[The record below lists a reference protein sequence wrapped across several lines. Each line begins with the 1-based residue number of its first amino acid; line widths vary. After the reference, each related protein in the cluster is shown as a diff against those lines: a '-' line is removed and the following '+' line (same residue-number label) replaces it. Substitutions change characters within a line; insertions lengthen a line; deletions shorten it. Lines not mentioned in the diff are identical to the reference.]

1 MSQRVFKPFLG
12 QKTVFRVKITFKM
25 VLISRM
31 KGVGVCV
38 GVGVKQRLKRGWRFL
53 FFFVSFD
60 AVTVKRV
67 KNGFYYLYFIWSVQN
82 QKHIYI
88 YSVVFT

>member
-1 MSQRVFKPFLG
+1 MLQGVFKPFLG

-25 VLISRM
+25 VLISKT
-31 KGVGVCV
+31 KGVGVGV

-60 AVTVKRV
+60 AV
-67 KNGFYYLYFIWSVQN
+67 SVRKVNLQFLA
-82 QKHIYI
+82 Q
-88 YSVVFT
+88 